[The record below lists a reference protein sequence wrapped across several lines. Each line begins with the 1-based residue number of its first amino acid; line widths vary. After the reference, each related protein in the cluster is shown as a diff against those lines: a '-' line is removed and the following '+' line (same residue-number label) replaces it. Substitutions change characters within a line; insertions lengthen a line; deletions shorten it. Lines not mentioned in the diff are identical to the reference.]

1 MAWPWYRQ
9 PRLILIIGTN
19 SFLVGPK
26 KETDKSNDLKCRFL
40 DVAAV
45 VIPTSENYELCDFP
59 LLLLAFIHQEPIPTS
74 TSGCFSYST
83 LPHSTTNHVK
93 SASLSFNMVVVL
105 RICIPHPKHQPY
117 DQTNHTSIK
126 QASKQ
131 PSSIH
136 WSHLHNL
143 VLTIMCK

>member
-1 MAWPWYRQ
+1 MSWSQTSA
-9 PRLILIIGTN
+9 
-19 SFLVGPK
+19 
-26 KETDKSNDLKCRFL
+26 DKSNDLKCRFL

-45 VIPTSENYELCDFP
+45 VIPTSENYELCDFS

-93 SASLSFNMVVVL
+93 SASLSFNMVVVVL

-126 QASKQ
+126 QASSQ
-131 PSSIH
+131 PTNHLVSIGAIY
-136 WSHLHNL
+136 
-143 VLTIMCK
+143 TIWC